1 MGLSTVDVGCES
13 LSPSLSRLTVMIN
26 NKKIFLH
33 LGRKNMVKR
42 SLSVMN
48 LSIRDKEERTEAS
61 QPTRSQGCRN
71 LSWGVK
77 EGRNLGCLLHQLPV

>member
-1 MGLSTVDVGCES
+1 VDVGCEALS
-13 LSPSLSRLTVMIN
+13 LSLSRLTVIIN

-61 QPTRSQGCRN
+61 QPTRSQLGCRN

-77 EGRNLGCLLHQLPV
+77 GGRNLGCLLHQLPV

>member
-1 MGLSTVDVGCES
+1 
-13 LSPSLSRLTVMIN
+13 
-26 NKKIFLH
+26 
-33 LGRKNMVKR
+33 MVKR